1 MLNFLVSKDT
11 IKNNLSFQLLSLNGN
26 VPKLK
31 DRNIHDLSLTRL
43 GKKGKLPMQEPVETV
58 IIWAQQS
65 FQIGGGLNPVQIE
78 IEDKRILNLLKKYKN
93 LTYKLTPLGILFPAS
108 P

>member
-1 MLNFLVSKDT
+1 MLIQLFQQKKTANEILDLISPENMLNFLVSKDT

-58 IIWAQQS
+58 II
-65 FQIGGGLNPVQIE
+65 
-78 IEDKRILNLLKKYKN
+78 
-93 LTYKLTPLGILFPAS
+93 
-108 P
+108 